1 MLLAH
6 CSGLFESHVLCMRV
20 VVLVNVQ
27 LHNKYASL
35 DAQIFFNIIAD
46 YFYMMFLDLIS
57 VLIK

>member
-1 MLLAH
+1 
-6 CSGLFESHVLCMRV
+6 MRV